1 VAELY
6 NRTAQIWTS
15 LEEDEKIQQLEQ
27 REEKLNVVVQDLKKR
42 QKTMDISLRM
52 KATQELKNLQEEV
65 KTVQEQKQARQA
77 QLEPFQQQAEG
88 MIDELQTEKGKW
100 EQVLT
105 ERREVLTE
113 HITTQGLETLAG
125 KSAEAKEKVTE
136 LAKKFHALEVA
147 LQKVH

>member
-6 NRTAQIWTS
+6 NRTAHIWTS

-27 REEKLNVVVQDLKKR
+27 REENLNVAVQDLKKR

-52 KATQELKNLQEEV
+52 KATEELKNLQAEV

-100 EQVLT
+100 EHVLI
-105 ERREVLTE
+105 ERREVIRE
-113 HITTQGLETLAG
+113 HITT
-125 KSAEAKEKVTE
+125 
-136 LAKKFHALEVA
+136 
-147 LQKVH
+147 